1 MIFKIEKQE
10 KENVEC
16 ACALFEVQPT
26 FYTME
31 NNASMLRVEIL
42 DNGQEI
48 SLLTAYDIGRDLG
61 MQKMANV
68 YEKL

>member
-1 MIFKIEKQE
+1 MIFEIAKKE
-10 KENVEC
+10 KENLEYT
-16 ACALFEVQPT
+16 CALFEVQPT

-31 NNASMLRVEIL
+31 NNPSMLRVEVL
-42 DNGQEI
+42 DNGSEI